1 MIPERFDEFYRAF
14 WGDRW
19 PALRAALDQPENQV
33 KRPNLWATPSS
44 EAAAGESRQ
53 IPRGE
58 NGLLLHYVMDPAS
71 IWVAESLGVRA
82 GETVLDLCAAP
93 GGKTLV
99 LIEQL
104 FRDGLGE
111 GGELTANESSPE
123 RRQRLTKVIQQ
134 YVPRDVRDR
143 VWVSG
148 RDGLTFGRNPTKFFD
163 RILAD
168 VPCSGERHLLKNP
181 TEMANWGPKRS
192 EGLMKKQY
200 GLLTAAFESLA
211 DGGMIAYSTCSLSH
225 LENEEVIR
233 RFLKKRA
240 DRARLVPIPNRPE
253 IAEEWEFG
261 LQVLPDKSAAGPLRW
276 CLLQKT

>member
-19 PALRAALDQPENQV
+19 SALRAALDQRESQV
-33 KRPNLWATPSS
+33 RRPNAWATPAPAGAPEP
-44 EAAAGESRQ
+44 EAHQ

-58 NGLLLHYVMDPAS
+58 NGLLLYYVMDPAS
-71 IWVAESLGVRA
+71 IWIAEALGVQP

-99 LIEQL
+99 LIERL
-104 FRDGLGE
+104 FREGR

-134 YVPRDVRDR
+134 YVPRDVRDH

-181 TEMANWGPKRS
+181 KEMANWGPKRS

-200 GLLTAAFESLA
+200 GLLTAAFESCA
-211 DGGMIAYSTCSLSH
+211 EGGTIVYSTCSLSH

-233 RFLKKRA
+233 RFLKKRG
-240 DRARLVPIPNRPE
+240 DRARLLPLAERPAG
-253 IAEEWEFG
+253 AEEWEFG
-261 LQVLPDKSAAGPLRW
+261 LQVLPDKSSAGPLRW
-276 CLLQKT
+276 CRLQKT